1 MNVQHPATERDLPQ
15 LSTRLLES
23 VEGCAIFMVDS
34 DGRIITWNGEAE
46 RIQGYTANEIFGRHC
61 SLFYTQE
68 AIDRGAPEADLLT
81 AAKEGRHLAEG
92 WCLRKGGSR
101 FWASV
106 ITKPIQD
113 QNGTLFGFSKVVR
126 DLTERKRSDEAS
138 KLQMG
143 IVQYMPAMASIFSPD
158 GTVDFVNHQWSEYT
172 GLTQEFLRSS
182 PEAWMEAVHS
192 EDRAAASTI
201 FWQGLR
207 SGQAFAMEIR
217 LRRARD
223 GTHRWHLTRG
233 VPLRDESGEVVK
245 FVRTSTD
252 IEELK
257 QAEDAW
263 RKAEERTRLIVE
275 SALDAVVAM
284 DADGMIK
291 DWNQQA
297 EQVFGWTRSEAL
309 GRRMSET
316 IIPSQYRLSHE
327 NGLQRFFNTGQ
338 GRVLNRRIE
347 ITALRRDGSEFPVE
361 LTVTPLKS
369 GDSWTFSAFVR
380 DISDRKRSEDQLRA
394 SELSLRTMIE
404 TIPGMLWSAT
414 PDGAVDYCNARV
426 LDYTGLPQE
435 QIKGDGWL
443 KTVHPDDADRMARA
457 WALCVENGDYFQFEF
472 RCLRA
477 SDGMYRWCVSRAL
490 PLRAPGG
497 RILKWYG
504 TVVDF
509 HDRRKAEEDLRNTQ
523 AELAHVNRVMT
534 MGALT
539 ASIAHEVSQPLAA
552 IIASCDSCTA
562 WLASD
567 PPNLDKARA
576 ATSRMIKAATQAS
589 EIVQR
594 VRALFKKTPS
604 ITAPVDV
611 NELLE
616 ETISFVRHEAQRQN
630 VSLRADLGAGLPTVG
645 GDRVQLE
652 QVILNLMMNGIE
664 SMAGLDSEPKQI
676 LVRSALPNPGELLVS
691 VADTGPGIDA
701 EHANGLFAPFFTTKP
716 QGIGMGLPI
725 CRSIIEAHGGRLW
738 AENNVSG
745 GAVFQFILPTK
756 AINQ

>member
-1 MNVQHPATERDLPQ
+1 MQDPDTERDLPQ
-15 LSTRLLES
+15 LTARLLAS

-34 DGRIITWNGEAE
+34 DGRIITWNVEAE
-46 RIQGYTANEIFGRHC
+46 RILGYAASEVFGRQC

-68 AIDRGAPEADLLT
+68 AIDRGAPEPDLLT
-81 AAKEGRHLAEG
+81 AAKEGRYLAEG

-113 QNGTLFGFSKVVR
+113 QDGTLFGFSKVVR

-138 KLQMG
+138 KLYMG
-143 IVQYMPAMASIFSPD
+143 IVQYMPALASTLSPD

-182 PEAWMEAVHS
+182 PEAWIEAVHS

-201 FWQGLR
+201 FWHGLR
-207 SGQAFAMEIR
+207 YGQAFAMQIR

-223 GTHRWHLTRG
+223 ATYRWHLTRG
-233 VPLRDESGEVVK
+233 MPLRDESGKIVK

-257 QAEDAW
+257 QAEEAR
-263 RKAEERTRLIVE
+263 RKAEERTRLIVD

-284 DADGMIK
+284 DADGIIT
-291 DWNQQA
+291 DWNPQA
-297 EQVFGWTRSEAL
+297 EKVFEWTRSEAL
-309 GRRMSET
+309 GRRMSEM

-327 NGLQRFFNTGQ
+327 SGLRRFLNTGQ

-361 LTVTPLKS
+361 LTITPLNS
-369 GDSWTFSAFVR
+369 GDSWTFSAFIR
-380 DISDRKRSEDQLRA
+380 DISDRKRFEEQLRA
-394 SELSLRTMIE
+394 SEMSLRTMIE

-414 PDGAVDYCNARV
+414 PDGAVDFCNVRV

-435 QIKGDGWL
+435 QINGVGWM
-443 KTVHPDDADRMARA
+443 KTIHPDDADRMMRA
-457 WALCVENGDYFQFEF
+457 WTLCIENGDHFQFEF

-477 SDGMYRWCVSRAL
+477 SDGMYRWCVSSAL
-490 PLRAPGG
+490 PLRAPDGQ
-497 RILKWYG
+497 ILKWYG

-509 HDRRKAEEDLRNTQ
+509 HDRRQAEEDLRSTQ
-523 AELAHVNRVMT
+523 AELAHLSRVMT
-534 MGALT
+534 IGALT

-604 ITAPVDV
+604 ITAAVDV

-616 ETISFVRHEAQRQN
+616 ETICFAHHEALRRN
-630 VSLRADLGAGLPTVG
+630 VSFRTDLDTELPRIWL
-645 GDRVQLE
+645 DRVQLE
-652 QVILNLMMNGIE
+652 QVLLNLIMNAIE
-664 SMAGLDSEPKQI
+664 SVATLDTEPRRI
-676 LVRSALPNPGELLVS
+676 LIQSTLPNPTEIMVS
-691 VADTGPGIDA
+691 VADTGPGIDPNDA
-701 EHANGLFAPFFTTKP
+701 DRLFAPFFTTKA

-725 CRSIIEAHGGRLW
+725 SRSIIEAHGGRLW
-738 AENNVSG
+738 AEKNEPH
-745 GAVFQFILPTK
+745 GAVFHFTLPVEETK
-756 AINQ
+756 

>member
-1 MNVQHPATERDLPQ
+1 MSVQHPATERDLPQ

-23 VEGCAIFMVDS
+23 VEDCAIFMVDP
-34 DGRIITWNGEAE
+34 DGRIITWNAEAE
-46 RIQGYTANEIFGRHC
+46 RIQGYTASEIFGRHC
-61 SLFYTQE
+61 SLFYPQE
-68 AIDRGAPEADLLT
+68 AIDQGAPEADLLA

-92 WCLRKGGSR
+92 WRLCKGGSR

-113 QNGTLFGFSKVVR
+113 QDGTLFGFSKVVR

-143 IVQYMPAMASIFSPD
+143 IVQYMPAMASTLSPD
-158 GTVDFVNHQWSEYT
+158 GTVDFVNRQWSEYT

-182 PEAWMEAVHS
+182 PEAWLEAVHS

-201 FWQGLR
+201 FWHGLR

-217 LRRARD
+217 LLRARD

-233 VPLRDESGEVVK
+233 VPLRDESGKVVK

-257 QAEDAW
+257 QAEEAW

-284 DADGMIK
+284 DADGMIT
-291 DWNQQA
+291 DWNRRA

-316 IIPSQYRLSHE
+316 IIPSQHRLSHE
-327 NGLQRFFNTGQ
+327 NGLRRFFNTGQ

-369 GDSWTFSAFVR
+369 GDSWTFSAFIC
-380 DISDRKRSEDQLRA
+380 DISDRKRSEEQLRA

-435 QIKGDGWL
+435 QINGAGWM
-443 KTVHPDDADRMARA
+443 KTIHPDDADRMVRA
-457 WALCVENGDYFQFEF
+457 WALCVENGDHFQFEC

-477 SDGMYRWCVSRAL
+477 SDGMYRWCVSSAL

-604 ITAPVDV
+604 ITAAVDV